1 MFPRAGDRNERG
13 IAYLVAQPVSP
24 RDTSARDEVD
34 EHDRVLHN
42 EAHDEPADPFLGVGE
57 GSKCRVRRELIPED
71 IGGTEGVEDGECNAD
86 AKDGERGPEG
96 EEELPKGQ

>member
-1 MFPRAGDRNERG
+1 MFPRTGDRNERG

-34 EHDRVLHN
+34 EHDCVFHD
-42 EAHDEPADPFLGVGE
+42 EAHNEPADPLLSVGE
-57 GSKCRVRRELIPED
+57 GSKGRVWRELIPED
-71 IGGTEGVEDGECNAD
+71 IGGTEGIEDGECNAD
-86 AKDGERGPEG
+86 AKDGERDPKG

>member
-1 MFPRAGDRNERG
+1 MLPRALPAVAGER
-13 IAYLVAQPVSP
+13 ARLVAQPVSP

-71 IGGTEGVEDGECNAD
+71 IGGTEGVEDGERNAD
-86 AKDGERGPEG
+86 TEDGERDPEG

>member
-1 MFPRAGDRNERG
+1 MFPRTGDRNERG

-57 GSKCRVRRELIPED
+57 RSEGRVRRELVPED
-71 IGGTEGVEDGECNAD
+71 VGGAEGIEDGEGDAD
-86 AKDGERGPEG
+86 AENGERDPES